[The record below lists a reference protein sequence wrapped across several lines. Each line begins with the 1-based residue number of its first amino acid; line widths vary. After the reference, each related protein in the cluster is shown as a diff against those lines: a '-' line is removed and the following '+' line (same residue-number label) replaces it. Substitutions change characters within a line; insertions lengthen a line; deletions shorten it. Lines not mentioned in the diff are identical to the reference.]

1 MRRIDTGELSS
12 SRFPG
17 QGATFLTDPE
27 PEPLFCPIVSADDH
41 VLEPV
46 DVFSRRMPRALADA
60 APHVVTDDD
69 DVPYWQIEDVR
80 MPVVILNGA
89 VGRPISEWDTSPQ
102 RFDEFR
108 PGVMDLTARLADM
121 DLCGIWASLC
131 FPSSIWGFTGSVLS
145 QLRDQAVGL
154 AAVRAYNDWMLED
167 WCSGAPERFIACQI
181 PWLSDPEL
189 AAEEIRRNAA
199 RGFRSVSFSEN
210 PEGKGYPSLYS
221 GHWDPVFAACEETG
235 TVISLHVGSSGVINQ
250 PSSDSPIDV
259 LTVLFPVNGITA
271 IVDWIYARI
280 PVRYPG
286 IRIALSESGAS
297 WVPMVIERLHRAWR
311 QVDARLSSWER
322 SDGDPVDYLHRNF
335 WFTSLEDPSAFHALS
350 LIGED
355 KIMVE
360 TDFPHQDSTWPD
372 AQDMIRRELSHLAP
386 ETVAKVCYGNACHVY
401 QHPAPPPALLA
412 TSEVGRAMRD
422 GTPLGVQLQE
432 V

>member
-167 WCSGAPERFIACQI
+167 WCSGAP
-181 PWLSDPEL
+181 
-189 AAEEIRRNAA
+189 
-199 RGFRSVSFSEN
+199 
-210 PEGKGYPSLYS
+210 
-221 GHWDPVFAACEETG
+221 
-235 TVISLHVGSSGVINQ
+235 
-250 PSSDSPIDV
+250 
-259 LTVLFPVNGITA
+259 
-271 IVDWIYARI
+271 
-280 PVRYPG
+280 
-286 IRIALSESGAS
+286 
-297 WVPMVIERLHRAWR
+297 
-311 QVDARLSSWER
+311 
-322 SDGDPVDYLHRNF
+322 
-335 WFTSLEDPSAFHALS
+335 
-350 LIGED
+350 
-355 KIMVE
+355 
-360 TDFPHQDSTWPD
+360 
-372 AQDMIRRELSHLAP
+372 
-386 ETVAKVCYGNACHVY
+386 
-401 QHPAPPPALLA
+401 
-412 TSEVGRAMRD
+412 
-422 GTPLGVQLQE
+422 
-432 V
+432 